1 MYDLLFRQAMVVDG
15 TGAPG
20 FVADV
25 ALAGDRFVAV
35 APHIEGQ
42 AERVIRAQGLVLA
55 PGFIDLHCHSDA
67 YHLEEPAGEIKIRQG
82 VTLEVVGNCGESL
95 APLVPERAQAAVDH
109 CLGGAGRFSRT
120 IDWLSYGQYTA
131 KVEAARPVLN
141 VAGLVGHG
149 TVRVA
154 VMGFANRPATS
165 AELDTMAGLLDDA
178 LAAGA
183 AGMSTGLYYAPGL
196 FATTEEVIALA
207 RVVARRGG
215 YYATHMRNEAEGLL
229 EALEETLTI
238 GRASGA
244 PVHVSHLKAA
254 GSRNWPK
261 AEPAVAKIEAA
272 RREGLD
278 VTCDV
283 YPYHFSSTTLQA
295 VIPPWALEG
304 GADALVHRS
313 GNDAHRASLGHEEV
327 HGQFEGVGL
336 GRRRG
341 LGDALTLEV
350 AARRRIDGRDGD
362 LLPAGIVVDV
372 LPAGQTVLDLGEDCG
387 PGCRSAQALNERVR
401 PDLQRPVRDD
411 SLEGGAGEMI
421 GV

>member
-25 ALAGDRFVAV
+25 ALAGGRFAAL
-35 APHIEGQ
+35 APHLEGQ

-120 IDWLSYGQYTA
+120 IDWLSYGQYAA

-183 AGMSTGLYYAPGL
+183 AGMSTGLYH
-196 FATTEEVIALA
+196 V
-207 RVVARRGG
+207 RG
-215 YYATHMRNEAEGLL
+215 
-229 EALEETLTI
+229 
-238 GRASGA
+238 
-244 PVHVSHLKAA
+244 
-254 GSRNWPK
+254 
-261 AEPAVAKIEAA
+261 
-272 RREGLD
+272 
-278 VTCDV
+278 
-283 YPYHFSSTTLQA
+283 
-295 VIPPWALEG
+295 
-304 GADALVHRS
+304 
-313 GNDAHRASLGHEEV
+313 
-327 HGQFEGVGL
+327 
-336 GRRRG
+336 
-341 LGDALTLEV
+341 
-350 AARRRIDGRDGD
+350 
-362 LLPAGIVVDV
+362 
-372 LPAGQTVLDLGEDCG
+372 
-387 PGCRSAQALNERVR
+387 
-401 PDLQRPVRDD
+401 
-411 SLEGGAGEMI
+411 
-421 GV
+421 